1 MKLGTV
7 SALLL
12 TAVSLLTAAV
22 QSPIGSLPP
31 AGAAPAIST
40 VAPQESEPESGY
52 KLKPGDEVRIHAFHV
67 EEIPDAPFRLDDT
80 GYLDIPMIGRLK
92 AAGLTV
98 QDLESE
104 LRDKLNQYIRN
115 PQVSVILTDVKG
127 SPVIL
132 TGAFRSPGVVQ
143 LKGRKTLLEIIAA
156 SGGLGPDASGA
167 IRIVRR
173 LEYGALPLA
182 RARMDPGGKSTSAIL
197 SVGKRNEG
205 FDLASNVTICPYDVI
220 SADKGEMVYVSGEVN
235 RAGVFELGERN
246 AMPITQ
252 LVSMA
257 GGLGREASPAK
268 AIILRPV
275 PNSEQRKVITVD
287 LKKIFTGKAE
297 DVSVK
302 PDDLLYVPRSGSRIY
317 WSNGML
323 VGMSLMSTILNI
335 AIR

>member
-1 MKLGTV
+1 M
-7 SALLL
+7 
-12 TAVSLLTAAV
+12 
-22 QSPIGSLPP
+22 
-31 AGAAPAIST
+31 
-40 VAPQESEPESGY
+40 
-52 KLKPGDEVRIHAFHV
+52 
-67 EEIPDAPFRLDDT
+67 
-80 GYLDIPMIGRLK
+80 
-92 AAGLTV
+92 
-98 QDLESE
+98 
-104 LRDKLNQYIRN
+104 
-115 PQVSVILTDVKG
+115 
-127 SPVIL
+127 
-132 TGAFRSPGVVQ
+132 Q